1 MASWR
6 RQEGGINL
14 KDQAGAQVSSY
25 CWSLNSGAKLGS
37 RAVGRCV
44 GVRCGGG
51 RRQHKPGLGV
61 TKWGEEGLAWW
72 RDGWEAENTLQP
84 SHAGQPVTPMGPWS

>member
-44 GVRCGGG
+44 GVRCGVAGG
-51 RRQHKPGLGV
+51 STSLVLGSQSGGKRAWPGGGTDGRQ
-61 TKWGEEGLAWW
+61 
-72 RDGWEAENTLQP
+72 RTLYNL
-84 SHAGQPVTPMGPWS
+84 PMQDSP

>member
-1 MASWR
+1 MASWG

-14 KDQAGAQVSSY
+14 KGQAGAQVSS
-25 CWSLNSGAKLGS
+25 CRWSLNSGAKLGS

-44 GVRCGGG
+44 GVQRGGG
-51 RRQHKPGLGV
+51 RRQHKPGLE
-61 TKWGEEGLAWW
+61 GEEGLAWW

-84 SHAGQPVTPMGPWS
+84 SHAGQPMTPMGPWS